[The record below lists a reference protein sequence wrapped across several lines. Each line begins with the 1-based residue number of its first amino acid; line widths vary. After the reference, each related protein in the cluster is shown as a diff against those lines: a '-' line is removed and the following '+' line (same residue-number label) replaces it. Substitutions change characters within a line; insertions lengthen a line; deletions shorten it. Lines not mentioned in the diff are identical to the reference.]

1 MARASDDADAIDIGA
16 LLHVAL
22 DRQPSSD
29 LSERVVDRVAAV
41 ATVTEFMRLLTA
53 APFSWLATELGPEPE
68 PEPLPDP
75 LPDPPSSTRG
85 AR

>member
-1 MARASDDADAIDIGA
+1 MAKASDDVDAIDIGA

-29 LSERVVDRVAAV
+29 LSERVVGRVAAV
-41 ATVTEFMRLLTA
+41 ATVTEFVRLLTA
-53 APFSWLATELGPEPE
+53 APFSWLAAELGPEPE
-68 PEPLPDP
+68 PAPRP